1 MHARATFSESGPVFS
16 SSFSEFW
23 NKKKLTHSRGR
34 WSLVVS
40 LRWSISKR
48 RLVLEHSTA
57 VWCCTPLENAF
68 RLVFEAFFLA
78 RRFAKI
84 DYSWCDFFSFP
95 QIHTKLPLKALA
107 HNAREYRD
115 THSARVKEED
125 RQRKDQQQKIPPP
138 PLWKNTTPKTW
149 LKRCYR
155 CSSLC
160 VMYRKSCFKFMCTFS
175 RKTRRRVVGLPFGP
189 LFFVTAVFRASNPNH

>member
-1 MHARATFSESGPVFS
+1 MNARATFSESGPVFS

-48 RLVLEHSTA
+48 RVVLENSAA
-57 VWCCTPLENAF
+57 VWCVTPLENAF

-95 QIHTKLPLKALA
+95 QTHTKLRLKALQ
-107 HNAREYRD
+107 H
-115 THSARVKEED
+115 TMHARVS
-125 RQRKDQQQKIPPP
+125 RHTLCARK
-138 PLWKNTTPKTW
+138 
-149 LKRCYR
+149 
-155 CSSLC
+155 
-160 VMYRKSCFKFMCTFS
+160 
-175 RKTRRRVVGLPFGP
+175 RRRPTKRPTTKKSL
-189 LFFVTAVFRASNPNH
+189 LLSEKARHQKRD